1 MRSSKTILILA
12 FLSIIVSTLNISNAA
27 AENHKC
33 KGADGKIE
41 YSDRPCV
48 TEKPALSASSAT
60 ASAVSEKAASPAIEK
75 LNLLFAEYEER
86 LCQRERLANET
97 DRAARNATLHL
108 PGWTAKEAKLRDL
121 NEDLVQ
127 FQTKANKFTSGKPS
141 DSEETMAVRQFQ
153 IKVRKC
159 GKLPS

>member
-1 MRSSKTILILA
+1 MRSSKIALTVS
-12 FLSIIVSTLNISNAA
+12 FLTLVLSTLNLTHAL

-48 TEKPALSASSAT
+48 AEKSAAST
-60 ASAVSEKAASPAIEK
+60 ASATRDKPVSPAIEK
-75 LNLLFAEYEER
+75 LNILFAEYEER
-86 LCQRERLANET
+86 LCERERLSNET

-108 PGWTAKEAKLRDL
+108 PAWAAKEARLRDL

-127 FQTKANKFTSGKPS
+127 FQNKASKFTSGRAS

>member
-1 MRSSKTILILA
+1 MRPSKTALLFSLSLLLISSLY
-12 FLSIIVSTLNISNAA
+12 LTNAS

-33 KGADGKIE
+33 KTADGKIE

-48 TEKPALSASSAT
+48 IDKQTAPASAT
-60 ASAVSEKAASPAIEK
+60 NADKPTSPSLER
-75 LNLLFAEYEER
+75 LNQLFAEYEER
-86 LCQRERLANET
+86 LCQRERLSNET

-108 PGWTAKEAKLRDL
+108 PVWAAKEAKLRDL

-127 FQTKANKFTSGKPS
+127 FQTKASKFTSGKAS

>member
-1 MRSSKTILILA
+1 MRTPKIILIFS
-12 FLSIIVSTLNISNAA
+12 FLSIALSTLNSSNAI

-41 YSDRPCV
+41 YSDRPCAA
-48 TEKPALSASSAT
+48 EKSASST
-60 ASAVSEKAASPAIEK
+60 ASTASDKPVSPTIEK

-86 LCQRERLANET
+86 LCERERLSNET
-97 DRAARNATLHL
+97 DRAARNGTLQAA
-108 PGWTAKEAKLRDL
+108 GWAAKEARLRDL

-127 FQTKANKFTSGKPS
+127 FQSKTNKFTSAKPS

-153 IKVRKC
+153 IRVRKC
-159 GKLPS
+159 GKLPA

>member
-1 MRSSKTILILA
+1 MRSPKIILVLL
-12 FLSIIVSTLNISNAA
+12 FLSIVFSTLNFSNAA
-27 AENHKC
+27 AESHKC

-48 TEKPALSASSAT
+48 AEKLAASTSAAVGDK
-60 ASAVSEKAASPAIEK
+60 AVSPATEK

-86 LCQRERLANET
+86 LCQRERLSNET

-108 PGWTAKEAKLRDL
+108 PAWAAKEAKLRDL

-127 FQTKANKFTSGKPS
+127 FQTKASKFTSGKAS

-153 IKVRKC
+153 IKIRKC

>member
-1 MRSSKTILILA
+1 MRTPKIILIIS
-12 FLSIIVSTLNISNAA
+12 FLSIILSNLNANNAI

-41 YSDRPCV
+41 YSDRPCAG
-48 TEKPALSASSAT
+48 EKSASST
-60 ASAVSEKAASPAIEK
+60 SSAASGDKTVSPSIEK

-86 LCQRERLANET
+86 LCERERLANET

-108 PGWTAKEAKLRDL
+108 PAWAAKEARLRDL

-127 FQTKANKFTSGKPS
+127 FQTKASKFTSGKAS

>member
-1 MRSSKTILILA
+1 MRTPKTILILS
-12 FLSIIVSTLNISNAA
+12 FISIVLSTLNTSNAL

-41 YSDRPCV
+41 YSDRPCLA
-48 TEKPALSASSAT
+48 EKSASPT
-60 ASAVSEKAASPAIEK
+60 ASTANDKAVSPAIEK

-86 LCQRERLANET
+86 LCERERLSNET
-97 DRAARNATLHL
+97 DRAARNGTLQTA
-108 PGWTAKEAKLRDL
+108 GWAAKEAKLRDL

-127 FQTKANKFTSGKPS
+127 FQGKASKFTSGKPS

>member
-1 MRSSKTILILA
+1 MRTPKIVLILS
-12 FLSIIVSTLNISNAA
+12 FLSIVLSTLNISNAF

-48 TEKPALSASSAT
+48 AEKSASSTSYA
-60 ASAVSEKAASPAIEK
+60 ASEKPVSPTVEK

-86 LCQRERLANET
+86 LCERERLSNET
-97 DRAARNATLHL
+97 DRAARNGTLQTAGWAT
-108 PGWTAKEAKLRDL
+108 KEAKLRDL

-127 FQTKANKFTSGKPS
+127 FQAKASKFTSGKSS

>member
-1 MRSSKTILILA
+1 MRTSKIILTISFLTIIL
-12 FLSIIVSTLNISNAA
+12 STLNIGNAN

-33 KGADGKIE
+33 KTADGKIE

-48 TEKPALSASSAT
+48 AEKSASST
-60 ASAVSEKAASPAIEK
+60 SAAPIGDKPASPTIEK

-86 LCQRERLANET
+86 LCQRERLSNET

-108 PGWTAKEAKLRDL
+108 PAWAAKEAKLREL

-127 FQTKANKFTSGKPS
+127 FQSKASKFTSGKAS

>member
-1 MRSSKTILILA
+1 MRTSKIILTLSLLTIVL
-12 FLSIIVSTLNISNAA
+12 STLNSDNAIA
-27 AENHKC
+27 QNHKC
-33 KGADGKIE
+33 KGADGKVE

-48 TEKPALSASSAT
+48 ADKSASSTSST
-60 ASAVSEKAASPAIEK
+60 ASGDKPVSPSVEK
-75 LNLLFAEYEER
+75 LNLLLAEYEDR
-86 LCQRERLANET
+86 LCQRERLSNET
-97 DRAARNATLHL
+97 DRAARSGTLHL

-127 FQTKANKFTSGKPS
+127 FQGKASKFTSGKAS

>member
-1 MRSSKTILILA
+1 MRTSKIILILS
-12 FLSIIVSTLNISNAA
+12 FLSIVLSTLNSGNAI

-48 TEKPALSASSAT
+48 AEKLASPTSSA
-60 ASAVSEKAASPAIEK
+60 ASGDKPVSPAIEK
-75 LNLLFAEYEER
+75 LTLLFAEYEER
-86 LCQRERLANET
+86 LCQRERLSNET
-97 DRAARNATLHL
+97 DRAARNSTLHTA
-108 PGWTAKEAKLRDL
+108 GWAVKEAKLRDL

-127 FQTKANKFTSGKPS
+127 FQSKASKFTSGKAS

>member
-1 MRSSKTILILA
+1 MRTSKIVLIISFLFIILSTIN
-12 FLSIIVSTLNISNAA
+12 SSNALA
-27 AENHKC
+27 DHHKC
-33 KGADGKIE
+33 EGADGKIE

-48 TEKPALSASSAT
+48 AEKLASLTSST
-60 ASAVSEKAASPAIEK
+60 ASGDKPVSPAIEK
-75 LNLLFAEYEER
+75 LNLLFAEYEDR

-97 DRAARNATLHL
+97 DRAARNAALHL
-108 PGWTAKEAKLRDL
+108 PVWAAKEAKLRDL

-127 FQTKANKFTSGKPS
+127 FQTKASKFTSGKAS

>member
-1 MRSSKTILILA
+1 MRSSKIILTTS
-12 FLSIIVSTLNISNAA
+12 FLTLVLSTLNITDAL

-48 TEKPALSASSAT
+48 AEKLAASITSATNEKP
-60 ASAVSEKAASPAIEK
+60 VSPSVEK
-75 LNLLFAEYEER
+75 LNTLFAEYEGR
-86 LCQRERLANET
+86 LCERERLANET

-108 PGWTAKEAKLRDL
+108 PAWAAKEAKLRDL

-127 FQTKANKFTSGKPS
+127 FQNKASKFTSGKAS

>member
-1 MRSSKTILILA
+1 MRTSKIILTLSFLTIIL
-12 FLSIIVSTLNISNAA
+12 STLNSGNAF

-48 TEKPALSASSAT
+48 AEKSASSTSST
-60 ASAVSEKAASPAIEK
+60 ASGDKPVSPSIEK

-86 LCQRERLANET
+86 LCERERLANET

-108 PGWTAKEAKLRDL
+108 PAWAAKEAKLRDL

-127 FQTKANKFTSGKPS
+127 FQTKVSKFTNGKAS

>member
-1 MRSSKTILILA
+1 MRTPKIILILS
-12 FLSIIVSTLNISNAA
+12 FLSIVLSTLNSATA
-27 AENHKC
+27 FAENHKC

-48 TEKPALSASSAT
+48 AEKSASST
-60 ASAVSEKAASPAIEK
+60 SSVASGDKPVSPSIEK
-75 LNLLFAEYEER
+75 LVLLFAEYEER
-86 LCQRERLANET
+86 LCERERLANET

-108 PGWTAKEAKLRDL
+108 PAWTAKEAKLRDL

-127 FQTKANKFTSGKPS
+127 FQTKASKFTSGKAS

>member
-1 MRSSKTILILA
+1 MRTSKIILTLSFLTIIL
-12 FLSIIVSTLNISNAA
+12 STLNSGNAF

-48 TEKPALSASSAT
+48 AEKSASSTSST
-60 ASAVSEKAASPAIEK
+60 ASGDKPVSPSIEK

-86 LCQRERLANET
+86 LCERERLANET

-108 PGWTAKEAKLRDL
+108 PAWAAKEAKLRDL

-127 FQTKANKFTSGKPS
+127 FQTKVSKFTSGKAS

>member
-1 MRSSKTILILA
+1 MRTPKTILILS
-12 FLSIIVSTLNISNAA
+12 FISIVLSTLNTNNAI

-48 TEKPALSASSAT
+48 AEKSASLT
-60 ASAVSEKAASPAIEK
+60 ASATNDKAVSPAIEK

-86 LCQRERLANET
+86 LCERERLSNET
-97 DRAARNATLHL
+97 DRAARNGTLQTA
-108 PGWTAKEAKLRDL
+108 GWVAKEAKLRDL

-127 FQTKANKFTSGKPS
+127 FQTKASKFTSGKAS

>member
-1 MRSSKTILILA
+1 MRTPKITRTVSFLILA
-12 FLSIIVSTLNISNAA
+12 LSTLTITHAL

-33 KGADGKIE
+33 KAADGKIE
-41 YSDRPCV
+41 YSDRPCGV
-48 TEKPALSASSAT
+48 EKLAASTTSATGEKP
-60 ASAVSEKAASPAIEK
+60 VSPTIEK
-75 LNLLFAEYEER
+75 LNILFAEYEER
-86 LCQRERLANET
+86 LCERERLANET

-127 FQTKANKFTSGKPS
+127 FQGKANKITTGKPS

-153 IKVRKC
+153 IKIRKC

>member
-1 MRSSKTILILA
+1 MRTSKIILILSSL
-12 FLSIIVSTLNISNAA
+12 FITFSTLNIRNAV
-27 AENHKC
+27 AENHRC

-48 TEKPALSASSAT
+48 TEKSASST
-60 ASAVSEKAASPAIEK
+60 SSAASEKTLSPAIEK

-86 LCQRERLANET
+86 LCERERLSNET
-97 DRAARNATLHL
+97 DRAARNGTLQTA
-108 PGWTAKEAKLRDL
+108 GWAAKETKLRDL

-127 FQTKANKFTSGKPS
+127 FQTKTNKITSGKTS

-153 IKVRKC
+153 IKIRKC

>member
-1 MRSSKTILILA
+1 MRTSKIVLILL
-12 FLSIIVSTLNISNAA
+12 FLSIIFSTLNSSNAA
-27 AENHKC
+27 AESHKC
-33 KGADGKIE
+33 KGSDGKIE

-48 TEKPALSASSAT
+48 VEKSASTATALSGD
-60 ASAVSEKAASPAIEK
+60 KPLSPSIEK

-86 LCQRERLANET
+86 LCQRERLSNET

-108 PGWTAKEAKLRDL
+108 PAWAAKEAKLRDL

-127 FQTKANKFTSGKPS
+127 FQTKASKFTSGKAS

-153 IKVRKC
+153 IKIRKC

>member
-1 MRSSKTILILA
+1 MRTSKIILA
-12 FLSIIVSTLNISNAA
+12 FTFLAIIVSILNSSNAV

-48 TEKPALSASSAT
+48 TEKSASST
-60 ASAVSEKAASPAIEK
+60 SSAASEKTLSPAIEK

-86 LCQRERLANET
+86 LCERERLSNET
-97 DRAARNATLHL
+97 DRAARNGTLQTA
-108 PGWTAKEAKLRDL
+108 GWAAKETKLRDL

-127 FQTKANKFTSGKPS
+127 FQTKASKFTSGKTS

>member
-1 MRSSKTILILA
+1 MRTSKIILTLSFLTIIL
-12 FLSIIVSTLNISNAA
+12 STLNSGNAF

-48 TEKPALSASSAT
+48 AEKSASSTSST
-60 ASAVSEKAASPAIEK
+60 ASGDKPVSPSIEK

-86 LCQRERLANET
+86 LCERERLANET

-108 PGWTAKEAKLRDL
+108 PAWAAKEAKLRDL

-127 FQTKANKFTSGKPS
+127 FQTKASKFTNGKAS